1 MRYPKNKEQIT
12 GYAYEPWHI
21 RYVGKDLAKEL
32 KKRKICLEEYY
43 GYEPSLEVTTESE
56 YGIGIDVEDSSLYE
70 Q

>member
-1 MRYPKNKEQIT
+1 M
-12 GYAYEPWHI
+12 AHM

-32 KKRKICLEEYY
+32 KKQKICLEEYY